1 MVNSP
6 DSTAMEDTGLNRWI
20 RSGKS
25 RLVIIT
31 AMRLN
36 TDVAAQAQVS
46 GNTVNKPMEYA
57 ERENVNPQTSSNSFI

>member
-1 MVNSP
+1 
-6 DSTAMEDTGLNRWI
+6 MEDTGLNRWI